1 MSTMIEL
8 TVAYDSTNAKV
19 NELQL
24 VKALVALQA
33 IQAVT
38 MGQEK
43 SRFCEVALVPS
54 LPAFAEG
61 DQGESVAQ
69 DQRVLLV
76 LEPYH
81 EIRAILEK
89 HRGIEKCVPV
99 HGT

>member
-8 TVAYDSTNAKV
+8 TVAYDSTDAKI
-19 NELQL
+19 NEYNP

-43 SRFCEVALVPS
+43 SRYCEVALVPS

-61 DQGESVAQ
+61 EQGESVAQ

-99 HGT
+99 LGT